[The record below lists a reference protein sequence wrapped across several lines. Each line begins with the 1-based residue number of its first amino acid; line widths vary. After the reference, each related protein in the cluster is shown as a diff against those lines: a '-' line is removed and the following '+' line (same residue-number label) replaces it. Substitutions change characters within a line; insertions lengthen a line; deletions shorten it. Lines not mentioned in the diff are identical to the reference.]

1 MTSAPAVWHCIFLYV
16 GRATSAVRV
25 TGVYGLTRVLL
36 HGAAFQ
42 EMLFD
47 RRELQAL
54 TALSEPA
61 RLVNTVHG
69 RTRNTVYPTACSDG
83 HTRTTPTQ
91 LILYG
96 IATTRPHLRCHCY
109 RTRALDRGTAHLPS
123 GCPSG
128 HPVASQQAA
137 RRKAPSGLQP
147 RRRLSQ
153 PPVQLARAPRS
164 RGLRVR

>member
-1 MTSAPAVWHCIFLYV
+1 MTSGPAVWHCIFLYV

-25 TGVYGLTRVLL
+25 AGVYGLTRVLL

-109 RTRALDRGTAHLPS
+109 RTRALDRGIAHLPS

-128 HPVASQQAA
+128 HPPAASEQRAEELLRGCSRADGLPIRPASSPERPRAA
-137 RRKAPSGLQP
+137 A
-147 RRRLSQ
+147 
-153 PPVQLARAPRS
+153 
-164 RGLRVR
+164 